1 MSQDEKDAR
10 PENAALTPEPPHAV
24 APDPEDDETDVD
36 GCDVPIRDDEATPDE
51 ELPMTEG
58 GVL

>member
-1 MSQDEKDAR
+1 M
-10 PENAALTPEPPHAV
+10 TPEPPHAV

>member
-1 MSQDEKDAR
+1 MSQDEQDAR
-10 PENAALTPEPPHAV
+10 PEGAAMTPEPPHEA

-36 GCDVPIRDDEATPDE
+36 GCDVPIGDDEATPDE

>member
-1 MSQDEKDAR
+1 MSEE
-10 PENAALTPEPPHAV
+10 ENKLKPDTAALTPEPQHA
-24 APDPEDDETDVD
+24 APPDPEDEESDID
-36 GCDVPIRDDEATPDE
+36 GCSVDFTEAEATPDD